1 VAQTLV
7 SDIRHLN
14 KKYFLISVAS
24 PLELTISSALTSQS
38 APSLGQALQVQIN
51 LLRSRGFDTNM
62 VIVDPQKSLPA
73 LEGNFPGV
81 EINGTGAGDHLA
93 KVDAKIRRIKETARS
108 ILVGLSYTLP
118 PNRVKDL
125 VTYVVNRL
133 NTRRTSALNDNVC
146 PRSKFTGRKIDYKRE
161 FMLGFGDYI
170 EAYDP
175 KARSNTMD
183 ARTEPCIALVYPA
196 ANI

>member
-1 VAQTLV
+1 
-7 SDIRHLN
+7 
-14 KKYFLISVAS
+14 
-24 PLELTISSALTSQS
+24 
-38 APSLGQALQVQIN
+38 
-51 LLRSRGFDTNM
+51 M